1 MDNLTKRQR
10 SYCMSR
16 VRSRNTDLEA
26 IVRSEL
32 FRRGWRFR
40 KHVSSLPG
48 TPDIVFVRLRVAVF
62 VDGDFWH
69 GYRFPAW
76 KNRLSHFWS
85 GKIEKNRG
93 RARRNFARLRRLGW
107 KPVRIWQHEIE
118 RDLARSVIAIEQVL
132 NSERRGPGSR
142 KNQQTDVP
150 VSRITATIHRQKFS
164 TASL

>member
-26 IVRSEL
+26 TVRSEL

-48 TPDIVFVRLRVAVF
+48 TPDIVFVRLRVVVF

-69 GYRFPAW
+69 GYRFPKW
-76 KNRLSHFWS
+76 KTKLSDFWS
-85 GKIEKNRG
+85 RKIEKNRK
-93 RARRNFARLRRLGW
+93 RDQNNFAKLRRKGW
-107 KPVRIWQHEIE
+107 KTVRIWQHEIE
-118 RDLARSVIAIEQVL
+118 RDLAKSVTAL
-132 NSERRGPGSR
+132 ERILDPE
-142 KNQQTDVP
+142 P
-150 VSRITATIHRQKFS
+150 VFTG
-164 TASL
+164 ASPVAPVARAGLRA